1 MLRVYDGAM
10 PAKRPTP
17 TTFDG
22 WLGSVIEG
30 LIGPLG
36 GRRLRQQKSAP
47 PLAVGQGRGVVVL
60 ERQRGTLGVVTPGPK
75 PPELTQ

>member
-30 LIGPLG
+30 LIGPLDCFVFDG
-36 GRRLRQQKSAP
+36 GAS
-47 PLAVGQGRGVVVL
+47 
-60 ERQRGTLGVVTPGPK
+60 
-75 PPELTQ
+75 